1 MSLAPHNPQV
11 TEILICP
18 KALQLT
24 ESCTTEA
31 SDILLKMKG
40 NSFLPLYLTFLL
52 GGTRRRGASGV
63 KE

>member
-1 MSLAPHNPQV
+1 MSLAPLNPQV

-24 ESCTTEA
+24 ESCSTET

-40 NSFLPLYLTFLL
+40 NSFPPLYLTFLL
-52 GGTRRRGASGV
+52 GGMRGRGVSRV